1 MSEKQKAALD
11 ALASLPQDKRDQ
23 ALTGMEFLSIGYQ
36 MGLAVSEAKEAD
48 QEEADPQ
55 K

>member
-36 MGLAVSEAKEAD
+36 MGLDAAAKEAAKAD
-48 QEEADPQ
+48 KKEES
-55 K
+55 